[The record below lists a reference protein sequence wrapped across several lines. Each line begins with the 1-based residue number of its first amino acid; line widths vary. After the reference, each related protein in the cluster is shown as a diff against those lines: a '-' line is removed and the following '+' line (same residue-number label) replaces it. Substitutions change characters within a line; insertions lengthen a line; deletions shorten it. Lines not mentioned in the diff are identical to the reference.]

1 MKKASEYSS
10 QELAAMSWEELIA
23 HVQLCKEE
31 QFAQSTLTPPSESS
45 APPMQPETLRVIG
58 GL

>member
-1 MKKASEYSS
+1 MKKTSEYSA

-23 HVQLCKEE
+23 HVQLRKEE
-31 QFAQSTLTPPSESS
+31 QHAQSALSPASESS